1 MLQKIINKVI
11 SLMRPALKYLDNPL
25 VMGTISLFIVLYGA
39 LARPAL
45 PKFIKSCMQNDAFRI
60 LFVFLIA
67 YTGDKNFVVSIT
79 LAFAF
84 MVLFGLLA
92 DVEANETFENTGLSN
107 ELESQL
113 DKLLQDLD
121 AATDGSAEAQQDM
134 DSGMNTEGEM

>member
-1 MLQKIINKVI
+1 MLQKITNKVI
-11 SLMRPALKYLDNPL
+11 SFMKPALKYLDNPL
-25 VMGTISLFIVLYGA
+25 IMGTVSLFIVLYGA
-39 LARPAL
+39 LARPEL
-45 PKFIKSCMQNDAFRI
+45 PKFIQGCMQNDAFRL
-60 LFVFLIA
+60 LFIFLIA